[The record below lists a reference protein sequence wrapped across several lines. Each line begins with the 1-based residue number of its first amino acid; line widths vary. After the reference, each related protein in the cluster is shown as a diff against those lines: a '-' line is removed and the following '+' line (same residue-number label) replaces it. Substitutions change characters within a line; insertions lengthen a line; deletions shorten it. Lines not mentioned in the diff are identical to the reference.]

1 MKRYGLL
8 GEKLSHS
15 YSPTIHNFI
24 YEALRLDASYSLLE
38 CKEEDLGHYLKEL
51 KKGTYAGFNVTIPY
65 KKKILSL
72 LDEVDQKASK
82 IGSVNTVYLRNG
94 RTYGTNTDYDGFL
107 ETLKYY
113 KLDVK
118 DKDCYILGTGG
129 ASLAI
134 YQVLKDLDAN
144 CFFVSRTPIQNQLS
158 YQELADK
165 KIDLL
170 VNTTPVGMYPNVDA
184 SPVSSSIAKQA
195 NDVIDII
202 FNPQNTKLLIDAG
215 STKNGLYMLMLQAI
229 RSEKIWQ
236 GKQIVISLE
245 EMTKRLSFMMSLP
258 KDIFSYV
265 QQLKFKKNSI
275 GWSED
280 EVYEFEDKYIL
291 KVSADKD
298 RLSREMIRVDWLED
312 KIPGSKSILYR
323 EHNSK
328 FYFLRTR
335 IQGDSL
341 ISKRFLENPLKLI
354 QTLKNVVG
362 VLRKL
367 DGMACPFSATDD
379 KGSSFVHGDLCLPN
393 IFVNSNDDFIGF
405 IDLDNAG
412 LGDPWYDYAWLIWS
426 FEFNLRTKEYTE
438 LLLKELGLQWNE
450 EKYNQYIPKEYQE
463 ILKESIIK

>member
-1 MKRYGLL
+1 
-8 GEKLSHS
+8 
-15 YSPTIHNFI
+15 
-24 YEALRLDASYSLLE
+24 
-38 CKEEDLGHYLKEL
+38 
-51 KKGTYAGFNVTIPY
+51 
-65 KKKILSL
+65 
-72 LDEVDQKASK
+72 
-82 IGSVNTVYLRNG
+82 
-94 RTYGTNTDYDGFL
+94 
-107 ETLKYY
+107 
-113 KLDVK
+113 
-118 DKDCYILGTGG
+118 
-129 ASLAI
+129 
-134 YQVLKDLDAN
+134 
-144 CFFVSRTPIQNQLS
+144 
-158 YQELADK
+158 
-165 KIDLL
+165 
-170 VNTTPVGMYPNVDA
+170 MYPNVDA

-393 IFVNSNDDFIGF
+393 I
-405 IDLDNAG
+405 L
-412 LGDPWYDYAWLIWS
+412 
-426 FEFNLRTKEYTE
+426 
-438 LLLKELGLQWNE
+438 
-450 EKYNQYIPKEYQE
+450 
-463 ILKESIIK
+463 

>member
-1 MKRYGLL
+1 
-8 GEKLSHS
+8 
-15 YSPTIHNFI
+15 
-24 YEALRLDASYSLLE
+24 
-38 CKEEDLGHYLKEL
+38 
-51 KKGTYAGFNVTIPY
+51 
-65 KKKILSL
+65 
-72 LDEVDQKASK
+72 
-82 IGSVNTVYLRNG
+82 
-94 RTYGTNTDYDGFL
+94 
-107 ETLKYY
+107 
-113 KLDVK
+113 
-118 DKDCYILGTGG
+118 
-129 ASLAI
+129 
-134 YQVLKDLDAN
+134 
-144 CFFVSRTPIQNQLS
+144 
-158 YQELADK
+158 
-165 KIDLL
+165 
-170 VNTTPVGMYPNVDA
+170 MYPNVDA

-341 ISKRFLENPLKLI
+341 ISKRFLE
-354 QTLKNVVG
+354 
-362 VLRKL
+362 
-367 DGMACPFSATDD
+367 
-379 KGSSFVHGDLCLPN
+379 
-393 IFVNSNDDFIGF
+393 
-405 IDLDNAG
+405 
-412 LGDPWYDYAWLIWS
+412 
-426 FEFNLRTKEYTE
+426 
-438 LLLKELGLQWNE
+438 
-450 EKYNQYIPKEYQE
+450 
-463 ILKESIIK
+463 IL